1 MVHIENGRWALWLV
15 TFFLAS
21 SHNKYVNPHSIL
33 KSSVSLPLMSVRW
46 VSRRTLA
53 GQGVGGVSG
62 SRGEEEIIQELFPH
76 FFVQLPGNLQVPE
89 ADVQHF
95 PTLN

>member
-1 MVHIENGRWALWLV
+1 
-15 TFFLAS
+15 
-21 SHNKYVNPHSIL
+21 
-33 KSSVSLPLMSVRW
+33 MSGC
-46 VSRRTLA
+46 TLA

-89 ADVQHF
+89 ADAQHF
-95 PTLN
+95 PNPN